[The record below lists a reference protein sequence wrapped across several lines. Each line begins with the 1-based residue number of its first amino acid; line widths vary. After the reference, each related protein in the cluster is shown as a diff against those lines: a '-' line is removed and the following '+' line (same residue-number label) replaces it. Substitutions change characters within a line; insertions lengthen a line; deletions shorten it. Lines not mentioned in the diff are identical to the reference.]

1 MGAVASCVV
10 EFWVRR
16 DLAAQW
22 KDVADHMQYLGVHM
36 PELRN
41 GKVMAT
47 WSAKFFSKDRKP
59 APHDKATYL
68 HGFFRLPMTVVDPG
82 IFLTR
87 KETTSPSFPSLLPPW
102 MMPLLKQPVTPTSLV
117 SLSTRSILLSV
128 AGVRTFRRFAKS
140 SPPKA
145 CSSQKVRC
153 RRTRRPSISSTLP
166 ITQPRK
172 R

>member
-22 KDVADHMQYLGVHM
+22 KDVADHMQYLGVHL

-59 APHDKATYL
+59 APHDKAAYL
-68 HGFFRLPMTVVDPG
+68 HGFFRLPMTVVDPVLARSGNAG
-82 IFLTR
+82 IFLTP
-87 KETTSPSFPSLLPPW
+87 KGDDKKPHQAFAPYCLP
-102 MMPLLKQPVTPTSLV
+102 
-117 SLSTRSILLSV
+117 
-128 AGVRTFRRFAKS
+128 G
-140 SPPKA
+140 
-145 CSSQKVRC
+145 
-153 RRTRRPSISSTLP
+153 
-166 ITQPRK
+166 
-172 R
+172 